1 MLNLPNA
8 VPYIGTMPKHDKTLI
23 QISERNGGLHW
34 NKVEALLKNLG
45 GEFTE
50 GRRGSVRIAI
60 KGRRITV
67 HRPHPR
73 PECGR
78 GLVTRIGELLD
89 DIGEL

>member
-1 MLNLPNA
+1 MLRH
-8 VPYIGTMPKHDKTLI
+8 TKTLD
-23 QISERNGGLHW
+23 QIRQRNGGLHW
-34 NKVEALLKNLG
+34 TKVEALLKHLG

-60 KGRRITV
+60 GGRRITV

-78 GLVTRIGELLD
+78 GLVTRIRELLI

>member
-1 MLNLPNA
+1 MA
-8 VPYIGTMPKHDKTLI
+8 KHTKTLD
-23 QISERNGGLHW
+23 QIRQRNGGLHW
-34 NKVEALLKNLG
+34 SKVAALLRHLG

-50 GRRGSVRIAI
+50 GRRGSARIAI
-60 KGRRITV
+60 QGRRITV

-78 GLVTRIGELLD
+78 GLVGWMRELLE